1 MKFNQGQKNMVSSS
15 PTTFPENTYAIDEM
29 FTRLA
34 FPVLVFMLL
43 GAFALTVKFQI
54 IDGIIIFIF
63 SVLASALLAG
73 FFVLKN
79 IVYKATFSEES
90 KNIVLYMVTGRKE
103 IRLNI
108 GEIINVREGL
118 WVTLYLKNKK
128 IKLNKYKFN
137 TFIETTSK
145 NI

>member
-1 MKFNQGQKNMVSSS
+1 
-15 PTTFPENTYAIDEM
+15 
-29 FTRLA
+29 
-34 FPVLVFMLL
+34 
-43 GAFALTVKFQI
+43 
-54 IDGIIIFIF
+54 
-63 SVLASALLAG
+63 
-73 FFVLKN
+73 
-79 IVYKATFSEES
+79 
-90 KNIVLYMVTGRKE
+90 MVTGRKE

-137 TFIETTSK
+137 TFIETISK

>member
-1 MKFNQGQKNMVSSS
+1 MVSSS
-15 PTTFPENTYAIDEM
+15 PTTFPEDTYAIDEM

-137 TFIETTSK
+137 TFIETISK

>member
-1 MKFNQGQKNMVSSS
+1 MVSSS
-15 PTTFPENTYAIDEM
+15 PTTFPEDTYAIDEM

-108 GEIINVREGL
+108 GEIINVREGP

-137 TFIETTSK
+137 TFIETISK

>member
-1 MKFNQGQKNMVSSS
+1 MVSSS

-137 TFIETTSK
+137 TFIETISK